1 MRGRRNAARPRYALG
16 SCRLGRVRRT
26 EAPPICCV
34 NVAVV
39 VVAAVVVAAVVV
51 AVVIV
56 TARGLL
62 VGRCREEYARAES
75 INRMCPPE
83 VDHWRLIIPVKGQAT
98 AKSRLHPPLGVARA
112 DLAHALALDTI
123 TAAAACLQPHHLFV
137 VTSDGPTATFVRGLG
152 GTVIG
157 DLGHGL
163 NPAISLGIAH
173 VDRVLGPGPTA
184 VLLGDLPALRTA
196 DLVAAL
202 AACAD
207 HSRALVPDAEGTGTV
222 LLSAL
227 SPGDLHPRFGPG
239 SALAHGPDYV
249 QLNLNLPSLRTDV
262 DDDQGLRDAML
273 IGVGRRTALVL
284 GAVVPGDIALTN
296 AALSD
301 AALSDAALSQ
311 VVQGQARDYRARMQA
326 SVHRYDEATGSGS
339 VLLDDGREI
348 PFDGKVIDAS
358 GLRLVRSG
366 QRVSIEMSATELTR
380 LWIVGIGDG
389 ERIR

>member
-1 MRGRRNAARPRYALG
+1 
-16 SCRLGRVRRT
+16 
-26 EAPPICCV
+26 
-34 NVAVV
+34 
-39 VVAAVVVAAVVV
+39 
-51 AVVIV
+51 
-56 TARGLL
+56 
-62 VGRCREEYARAES
+62 
-75 INRMCPPE
+75 MCPPE

-137 VTSDGPTATFVRGLG
+137 VTSDEPTATFVGGLG

-202 AACAD
+202 AACAA
-207 HSRALVPDAEGTGTV
+207 HPRALVPDAEGTGTV

-227 SPGDLHPRFGPG
+227 STGDLHPRFGPG
-239 SALAHGPDYV
+239 SALAHGRDYV
-249 QLNLNLPSLRTDV
+249 QLNLDLPSLRTDV

-284 GAVVPGDIALTN
+284 GAVVPGDN
-296 AALSD
+296 ALSD
-301 AALSDAALSQ
+301 VALRE
-311 VVQGQARDYRARMQA
+311 VVQGLARGYRARMQA

-348 PFDGKVIDAS
+348 PFDGAVIDAS
-358 GLRLVRSG
+358 GLRLVRAG